1 MRGCLLVET
10 LIKMHKSLKKSLC
23 GIVLNS
29 VSSPGY
35 TVLLAFHLI
44 LIVSHYITL
53 VSDNYTKIKTQEFH
67 FIILM

>member
-1 MRGCLLVET
+1 MRGSLLVET

-35 TVLLAFHLI
+35 TVLLVLVYKCILI
-44 LIVSHYITL
+44 LITSKGRKKL
-53 VSDNYTKIKTQEFH
+53 KW
-67 FIILM
+67 